1 MASQAQIINKAF
13 QIKLNE
19 GNKDKFT
26 SLLKWCQ
33 ENGLIDS
40 FIEIANG
47 NSTATDNLGTDE
59 DTEAYLSQIVKESEE
74 DYKNGNFLSH
84 EDAQDKLKEWRK
96 NQK

>member
-47 NSTATDNLGTDE
+47 SSKKE
-59 DTEAYLSQIVKESEE
+59 YSKESEDFLDGILE
-74 DYKNGNFLSH
+74 VGEREINEGKGYSSEEAKSKITEILKN
-84 EDAQDKLKEWRK
+84 KK
-96 NQK
+96 